1 MITFERTVIDCD
13 TVKFTAV
20 ENETVIGNCT
30 LRISSPYAEVSS
42 LSYSDN
48 KSYVIEGLIKA
59 ALYYASL
66 NCCYIGR
73 CNCHGIDLYAERMNF
88 IKSETGYENDIPS
101 ILMGSCSGC
110 KNNI

>member
-1 MITFERTVIDCD
+1 MITFEHTEIDLD

-20 ENETVIGNCT
+20 ENESAIGNCT
-30 LRISSPYAEVSS
+30 LRISSPFAEVSA
-42 LSYSDN
+42 LSYCEN

-66 NCCYIGR
+66 NSCYIGR
-73 CNCHGIDLYAERMNF
+73 CNCTEIEYYVEKMNF
-88 IKSETGYENDIPS
+88 IKSENGYENDIPS